1 MIGLEKKGRRQ
12 ILPVTSSIPLHFSHC
27 PTWCTLIPSAVPFS
41 SSFACCEER
50 WEKHKSHV
58 ESLWP
63 WVYSNQS
70 LWCGGLSG
78 PLMFMHAT
86 SPLQE
91 GGGGGGDII
100 IPCQDLVW
108 LGGQNHWAKMRSY
121 LFSLKI
127 PREVE
132 PVFGGVP
139 CKATLTLLVWWLVGC
154 NWDWL
159 IWFRSYLLWLELSLP
174 CLSIKALLKHPDDLC
189 ILYVIFICNLKRKKK
204 QQEQNSK
211 ILMFEFG
218 SQFNIIK
225 K

>member
-1 MIGLEKKGRRQ
+1 MLGLKPMIGLEKKGRRQ

-50 WEKHKSHV
+50 WEKQKSHV

-70 LWCGGLSG
+70 LWCGGLWG

-108 LGGQNHWAKMRSY
+108 LGGQNHWGKMRSY
-121 LFSLKI
+121 LFSLKM
-127 PREVE
+127 PWEVE

-159 IWFRSYLLWLELSLP
+159 IWFRSYLLWLELSLSCP
-174 CLSIKALLKHPDDLC
+174 LWLCWNILIILC
-189 ILYVIFICNLKRKKK
+189 IFYGIFICNLKRKK
-204 QQEQNSK
+204 QQ
-211 ILMFEFG
+211 
-218 SQFNIIK
+218 
-225 K
+225 